1 MEQKLIQVAP
11 GKVKILKNVRT
22 EVDKTGLI
30 ELSKSIKENGLLQP
44 ITVRK
49 GKSKTY
55 ELITGQRRLLASRMA
70 KIGKIPAIEVT
81 MEDNQI
87 AVMQTI
93 ENVDREDLTEI
104 QLAYAFVRMADEDLL
119 TLKEISIKMGVSI
132 KRTKEMLSIKN
143 LIPAIDKLLKTGK
156 MELDAAL
163 TFGKFSKD
171 IQKLAIEENEWIT
184 QRDPKRIEEF
194 IIENF
199 SGNLSYP
206 GFDMQD
212 PNLNPK
218 FGSCSSCQFN
228 TSNNKELFDTGKSL
242 CTNLPCYNLKR
253 KVRIERIVKIFNDKK
268 EKFYLIGEGSIDKYN
283 QMEVLERNEYRL
295 WNAKLDSKLPSYSA
309 IVVNGNSFGS
319 VHPIVLTSDLKKI
332 EKKER
337 EKIIKSGD
345 AKAIAEATSNTRSV
359 PPDTKHYN
367 TLDQYER
374 ERHATVMNGWNKLVL
389 ESKKFGLNDKNVIL
403 LFEMIYSNLD
413 YRVHERICKM
423 LGVEMHNMTS
433 KVFHKT
439 IPDFTTLTKVIV
451 QCMSDYSIPERND
464 DDESLEILCNFVQL
478 NFDKTELM
486 TIAEKAKATE
496 KEKSKLLLEKFQ
508 ERWKR
513 VPLPQKQL
521 KDNSYAGNHYYK

>member
-49 GKSKTY
+49 GKNKTY
-55 ELITGQRRLLASRMA
+55 ELITGQRRLLACRIA
-70 KIGKIPAIEVT
+70 KIGKIPAIEISMV
-81 MEDNQI
+81 DNQI

-93 ENVDREDLTEI
+93 ENLDREDLTEL

-132 KRTKEMLSIKN
+132 KRVKEMLSIKN
-143 LIPAIDKLLKTGK
+143 LIPAIDKLLKKG
-156 MELDAAL
+156 EINLEQAL
-163 TFGKFSKD
+163 TVGKFSKD
-171 IQKLAIEENEWIT
+171 IQELVIKENYWLLS
-184 QRDPKRIEEF
+184 RDPKRIEET
-194 IIENF
+194 IIEQF

-218 FGSCSSCQFN
+218 QGSCSNCQFN
-228 TSNNKELFDTGKSL
+228 TSSNKELFDTGRSL
-242 CTNLPCYNLKR
+242 CTNIQCYNLKR
-253 KVRIERIVKIFNDKK
+253 RITIDKIVKQFNDRK

-283 QMEVLERNEYRL
+283 QIEVLSRNEYRL
-295 WNAKLDSKLPSYSA
+295 WNAKSDSKLPSYSA
-309 IVVNGNSFGS
+309 IVANGNSFGS
-319 VHPIVLTSDLKKI
+319 VHPIVLTVDLKKI

-345 AKAIAEATSNTRSV
+345 AKAIAEVTSNSRV
-359 PPDTKHYN
+359 IPPDTKYYD
-367 TLDQYER
+367 TLDQYEH
-374 ERHATVMNGWNKLVL
+374 ERNATVMNGWNKLTL

-413 YRVHERICKM
+413 YRVRERICNM
-423 LGVEMHNMTS
+423 LGVEMQNMTS

-451 QCMSDYSIPERND
+451 QCMSDYSIPKRND

-478 NFDKTELM
+478 NFDKVELM
-486 TIAEKAKATE
+486 AIAEKAKAIE

-513 VPLPQKQL
+513 VPLSQK
-521 KDNSYAGNHYYK
+521 

>member
-22 EVDKTGLI
+22 EVNKTGI
-30 ELSKSIKENGLLQP
+30 VELSKSIKENGLLQP

-49 GKSKTY
+49 GKGKIY

-70 KIGKIPAIEVT
+70 KISKIPAIEVS
-81 MEDNQI
+81 MENNQI

-93 ENVDREDLTEI
+93 ENVDREDLTET

-218 FGSCSSCQFN
+218 FGSCSNCQFN

-242 CTNLPCYNLKR
+242 CTHLPCYNLKR
-253 KVRIERIVKIFNDKK
+253 KTTIDKVIKLCIDKK
-268 EKFYLIGEGSIDKYN
+268 EKFYLIAEGRIEKYN
-283 QMEVLERNEYRL
+283 QIDILDRNEYRI
-295 WNAKLDSKLPSYSA
+295 WNVKSDKDIPAYVGIMVD
-309 IVVNGNSFGS
+309 GNTFGK
-319 VHPIVLTSDLKKI
+319 VYTIVLNADLKKI

-359 PPDTKHYN
+359 PPDTKYYD
-367 TLDQYER
+367 TLDHYER
-374 ERHATVMNGWNKLVL
+374 ERHATVMNGWNRLVL

-413 YRVHERICKM
+413 YRVRERICNM
-423 LGVEMHNMTS
+423 LGVEMQNMTS
-433 KVFHKT
+433 KVFHKV

-451 QCMSDYSIPERND
+451 QCMSDYSLPERND

-478 NFDKTELM
+478 NFDKVELM
-486 TIAEKAKATE
+486 TIAEKAVTIE

-513 VPLPQKQL
+513 VPLPQK
-521 KDNSYAGNHYYK
+521 